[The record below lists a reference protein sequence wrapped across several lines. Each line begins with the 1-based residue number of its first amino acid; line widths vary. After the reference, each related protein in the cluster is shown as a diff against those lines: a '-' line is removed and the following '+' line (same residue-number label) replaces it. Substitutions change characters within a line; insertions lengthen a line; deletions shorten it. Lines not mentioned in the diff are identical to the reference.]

1 MLALLNHLILAR
13 FYDVRLVFV
22 DIIEIDIDNIAKGQ
36 GITIAVMGMLIV
48 FTALLLVSLSI
59 AILPKV
65 LDLLSGILPAE
76 SPLVPTASSAKA
88 SDDGE
93 VLAAIGLALHYHQQ
107 GPSVTD

>member
-13 FYDVRLVFV
+13 FYGPSLDFGGIVP
-22 DIIEIDIDNIAKGQ
+22 INIENIEKGQ

-48 FTALLLVSLSI
+48 FTALLLVSLAI
-59 AILPKV
+59 AVLPKI
-65 LDLLSGILPAE
+65 LSLLSGILPPE
-76 SPLVPTASSAKA
+76 SASVPVARSGKM
-88 SDDGE
+88 SDEGE